1 MMVKQFVDQEA
12 LKESVM
18 DEQKD
23 EKMEEEEEEEELG
36 KFLHQPE

>member
-1 MMVKQFVDQEA
+1 MLVKQFVDQEA
-12 LKESVM
+12 LKEPVM

-23 EKMEEEEEEEELG
+23 EKLEEEEEEEELG